1 MYLNLHL
8 DKDPFEFLQVPSGL
22 AVFKDLPE
30 IQMQGDEL
38 IAAIKENR
46 FEFPIKMSRV
56 RIPLSMIDVKAFL
69 DEFLKTPEGILDSD
83 HPERCNFILEVLKTI
98 KYMLNHGFYQNMNE
112 IKDIALPVLS
122 LLNGANLMKKKAK
135 AVPDVD
141 VDPEEIEM

>member
-1 MYLNLHL
+1 
-8 DKDPFEFLQVPSGL
+8 
-22 AVFKDLPE
+22 
-30 IQMQGDEL
+30 MQGGEL

-56 RIPLSMIDVKAFL
+56 RIPLSMIEVKAFL
-69 DEFLKTPEGILDSD
+69 DEFLKTPEGVLDSD

-122 LLNGANLMKKKAK
+122 LLNGASLMKKQVKVVAE
-135 AVPDVD
+135 VD
-141 VDPEEIEM
+141 PDPEEKEIRSKERYFPESPDEITI

>member
-1 MYLNLHL
+1 
-8 DKDPFEFLQVPSGL
+8 
-22 AVFKDLPE
+22 
-30 IQMQGDEL
+30 MQGSEL

-56 RIPLSMIDVKAFL
+56 RIPLSMIEVKAFL
-69 DEFLKTPEGILDSD
+69 DEFLKTPEGLLDSE

-122 LLNGANLMKKKAK
+122 LLNGAGLMKKQVK
-135 AVPDVD
+135 VSPEIDP
-141 VDPEEIEM
+141 DPEE